1 MIWKLAPSLW
11 EILDHPLGFIDV
23 FISMISWVPDI
34 FQALQKKTK
43 KTRMHSSR
51 MLTAGSSPYR
61 WSPCQRPP
69 RQRPP
74 WTETQSGTVKTNI
87 LPPPG
92 QARPGRNMG
101 PGSQTGSDII
111 QRPPPSTER
120 ALGLNLFNRNRT
132 KWHLICIQQVPGR
145 SKSYMRKTS
154 RKKRCILGII

>member
-34 FQALQKKTK
+34 FQALQKKK
-43 KTRMHSSR
+43 KKQECIPVGCLPLALHRTGGLPDRDLPDR
-51 MLTAGSSPYR
+51 A
-61 WSPCQRPP
+61 
-69 RQRPP
+69 P

-111 QRPPPSTER
+111 QRPTPPPPNR
-120 ALGLNLFNRNRT
+120 ACTWIKLV
-132 KWHLICIQQVPGR
+132 QP
-145 SKSYMRKTS
+145 
-154 RKKRCILGII
+154 